1 MNFSKDNKFIL
12 IFLLSSL
19 VVMLVIGM
27 NIHSFSKIESTLNE
41 QVNKN
46 IQIKTEF
53 ISKQIEHHIMQVREG
68 LITLSQF
75 PILKSLN
82 IDDYENNQ
90 NSVHVVHANV
100 DSKTTILYRT
110 NVNGSIIDISKPQ
123 FQDLINLNIKDKK
136 YFQIPK
142 NTNQPYVTSL
152 KQNSVDQIIV
162 SVPLY
167 ETNLYT
173 PYPDYNNKFR
183 GVLIGAIDID
193 LLYNLYIHPNI
204 DESNDLILITDE
216 NGEIILQKGINIKNS
231 QNILNNDDNYSVSY
245 SQIIIGNEI
254 WNLKLISSKNIFS
267 NIKSVKNRHLFNLA
281 FISLILVTFLVY
293 TGFMYKSRE
302 DTRDKLNKANI
313 TLEKLGIGIDEEES
327 AFNVSDI
334 KLDDKKIYLL
344 KDDDENTATELFLSK
359 LNDKYSGLGIIRED
373 IDNFKKQYNLEKT
386 SFIWLSENKSKKYHS
401 EFDFNKIYLLIEEF
415 VKKSKKSVILID
427 KLDYILTKNEFNN
440 VLERIYDL
448 KDLLLHNQSTII
460 LSLNSS
466 VLSSNKLELIEKETS
481 DIYGKDLT
489 KKINLTNSEKK
500 CLELINFANINS
512 NMITY
517 KDISAELNI
526 TKPTTRTKIDK
537 LQRLN
542 LITIDKVGRY
552 KTLKITSRGRK
563 LL

>member
-142 NTNQPYVTSL
+142 NTNQPHVTSL